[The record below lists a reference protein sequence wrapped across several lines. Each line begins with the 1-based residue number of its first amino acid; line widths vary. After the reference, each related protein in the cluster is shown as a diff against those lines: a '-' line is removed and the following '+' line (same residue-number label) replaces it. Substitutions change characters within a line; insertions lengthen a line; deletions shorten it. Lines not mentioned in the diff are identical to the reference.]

1 MLDISGTANYD
12 KVTGQTDYMWKG
24 MNNSRVIIGKYLCY
38 YFVTF
43 FLILKVEKRYREW
56 RSVGSRL
63 QILVGL
69 KDFRTE
75 ILMGLKVQ
83 R

>member
-43 FLILKVEKRYREW
+43 FLILKVEKRYRE
-56 RSVGSRL
+56 
-63 QILVGL
+63 
-69 KDFRTE
+69 
-75 ILMGLKVQ
+75 
-83 R
+83 